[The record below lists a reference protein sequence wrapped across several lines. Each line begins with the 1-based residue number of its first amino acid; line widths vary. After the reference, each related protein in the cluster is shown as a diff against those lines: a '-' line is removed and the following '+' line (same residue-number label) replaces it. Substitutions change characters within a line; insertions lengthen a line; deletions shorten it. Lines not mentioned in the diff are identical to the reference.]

1 MPVRITEISLKHVG
15 PIENVTFKPG
25 LLNCIFGRNERGK
38 TYLVEFLVRSLF
50 RGGREWRLRP
60 ARGAGRITVEGLS
73 ERPDVFSPTSAKKL
87 EHFWDQGDSDLPPDF
102 AKLLVVK
109 GAETEFIRGEGG
121 VDRSVIKAFLSG
133 ADSNER
139 ILNRVSKTVRATR
152 FENRILVGPNQ
163 GERKDLGRIE
173 EQLKELNTLFDQLDK
188 GYSGGPRTL
197 LSERKTE
204 IEAEIAEQ
212 LRSKRREAYRLSE
225 AIRITE
231 EERSRIDEE
240 ALKSLRPKMHLLEQ
254 KRVDLER
261 RQVQQREAERRS
273 EHYDWLRSAKDAYR
287 ERMDRKPASVAGPL
301 YFVLVCILMLASTT
315 FITVRW
321 TVPALITLLSATLLA
336 YLYMKRL
343 HDSVGQA
350 PYNEET
356 AGIRREFLVRF
367 GQPLSGLPHLE
378 EMIRKQ
384 EGDYNESRLLL
395 RQIADEQTALAAL
408 EADVRARF
416 VQLGMETENPGAWS
430 RMLRRAEDK
439 VQSLN
444 RDLQEKKVLLARLAV
459 DPSEYDRELASVP
472 YDERR
477 MEELRY
483 RLKGVTH
490 DLDEHNRKLD
500 QLKQMICRQ
509 TGDDITRAWPDLI
522 TNLQRK
528 REQVLSNYR
537 DQYAAILGKIAL
549 TQVLEALDRSEDSRI
564 RDGLD
569 SNEVT
574 GILRRLTVRYSRL
587 RMEGDSLLVS
597 DDHNEFPITELST
610 GAQEQTLLSLRIGF
624 ASRLLRQNRIFLLLD
639 DAFQY
644 SDWERRRSMVDAV
657 AGLAEDGWQVLYF
670 TMDDHLLGL
679 FDERGQA
686 LGRNYSRLIL
696 R

>member
-1 MPVRITEISLKHVG
+1 MPVRITEINLQHVG
-15 PIENVTFKPG
+15 PIENVSFKPG
-25 LLNCIFGRNERGK
+25 LLNCIFGRNEKGK

-50 RGGREWRLRP
+50 RGGKEWRLRP
-60 ARGAGRITVEGLS
+60 ARGAGRVTVEGLS

-87 EHFWDQGDSDLPPDF
+87 EHFWDQDDSGLPPDF
-102 AKLLVVK
+102 ARLLVVK
-109 GAETEFIRGEGG
+109 GAETEFIRAEGG

-133 ADSNER
+133 ADANER
-139 ILNRVSKTVRATR
+139 ILNRISKTVRATR
-152 FENRILVGPNQ
+152 FENRILTGPNQ

-188 GYSGGPRTL
+188 GYSGGPRTQFA
-197 LSERKTE
+197 ERKTE
-204 IEAEIAEQ
+204 IESEIAEQ
-212 LRSKRREAYRLSE
+212 LRYKRREAFHLSE
-225 AIRITE
+225 AIRTAE

-240 ALKSLRPKMHLLEQ
+240 ALKSLRQKMHLLDQ
-254 KRVDLER
+254 KRADLER
-261 RQVQQREAERRS
+261 KQVQQRDAERRS
-273 EHYDWLRSAKDAYR
+273 EHYDWLRSAKESYR
-287 ERMDRKPASVAGPL
+287 ERMDRKPASVSPL
-301 YFVLVCILMLASTT
+301 YFVLICLLMLTSTT
-315 FITVRW
+315 FITLRW
-321 TVPALITLLSATLLA
+321 TVPALLTLLA
-336 YLYMKRL
+336 ATLMAYLVMKRM
-343 HDSVGQA
+343 HDSVEQS
-350 PYNEET
+350 PYTEET

-384 EGDYNESRLLL
+384 ESDYNESRLLL
-395 RQIADEQTALAAL
+395 RQIADDRGVLAAL
-408 EADVRARF
+408 EADVRAGFQR
-416 VQLGMETENPGAWS
+416 LGMETANPGAWS

-439 VQSLN
+439 HQSLT
-444 RDLQEKKVLLARLAV
+444 RDLHEKKILLVRLGV
-459 DPSEYDRELASVP
+459 DPADYDREPAAAP
-472 YDERR
+472 YDDRR

-483 RLKGVTH
+483 RLQGVAH
-490 DLDEHNRKLD
+490 DLDEQNRKLD

-522 TNLQRK
+522 TNLQHK

-549 TQVLEALDRSEDSRI
+549 TQVLEALDRSEDRRI
-564 RDGLD
+564 REGLD
-569 SNEVT
+569 SPEVAD
-574 GILRRLTVRYSRL
+574 ILRGLTGRYNSL
-587 RMEGDSLLVS
+587 RMEGDVLLAA
-597 DDHNEFPITELST
+597 DDHHEFPITELST

-624 ASRLLRQNRIFLLLD
+624 ASRLLRQNRVFLILD

-679 FDERGQA
+679 FDERGKT
-686 LGRNYSRLIL
+686 LGRDYARLLL